1 MSTAP
6 KPCGRRKPVFGVASL
21 IAPVAGLIIVMCV
34 IPSHVGGP
42 AETGV
47 GYGLEALAIIC
58 VAGAAGAA
66 SAVVS
71 FIRRE
76 CLWAIA
82 LAGLLINAYPAF
94 LLLSNLRRQW

>member
-21 IAPVAGLIIVMCV
+21 IAPFAGYIIAIFV
-34 IPSHVGGP
+34 IPSDLGGP
-42 AETGV
+42 AETNV
-47 GYGLEALAIIC
+47 GYGLMALGIIGVAC
-58 VAGAAGAA
+58 VAGAASG
-66 SAVVS
+66 VVS
-71 FIRRE
+71 FFRRE
-76 CLWAIA
+76 RLWAIA